1 MELKDLILETLN
13 EFSTN
18 DTPQEHNLTQL
29 QIINPSESKI
39 APITPSQLST
49 IQRLHQSNESL
60 REECEF
66 LELLQERLLVL
77 FEGLNAPQNKDTQS
91 RLNITINFLEYQL
104 SVIQERLNDLKK

>member
-77 FEGLNAPQNKDTQS
+77 FAPHQTVSFYSYTLVRVLRNQG
-91 RLNITINFLEYQL
+91 
-104 SVIQERLNDLKK
+104 